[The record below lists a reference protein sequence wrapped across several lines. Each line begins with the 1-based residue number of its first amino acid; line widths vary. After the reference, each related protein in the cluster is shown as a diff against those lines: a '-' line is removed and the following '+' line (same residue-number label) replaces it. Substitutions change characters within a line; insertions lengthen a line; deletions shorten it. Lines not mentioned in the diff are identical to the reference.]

1 MNMFQCESA
10 VLILCTGGTQ
20 LLSLLYFSH
29 GTARGITVSSTKSK
43 ADSVHKYKF

>member
-10 VLILCTGGTQ
+10 VLILLVARNC
-20 LLSLLYFSH
+20 LAFYIFPH